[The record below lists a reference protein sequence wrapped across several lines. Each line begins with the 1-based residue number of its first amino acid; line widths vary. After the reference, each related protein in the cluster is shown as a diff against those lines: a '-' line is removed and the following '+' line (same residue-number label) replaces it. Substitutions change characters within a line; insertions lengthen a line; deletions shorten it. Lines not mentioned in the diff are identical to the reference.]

1 MKTRLIHAD
10 ECADL
15 ARITVA
21 AYARLYDPTPLG
33 PYEVELRDVES
44 RRRDSEVYVALDE
57 EATLMGGVT
66 YVAGPSHALA
76 EFRDPAAC
84 GIRMLAVD
92 PAHEGRG
99 AGRALVLRCVER
111 AIEQRRERI
120 ILHSAPPMT
129 RAQGLYRAMGFAR
142 APDLDEF
149 IHEVEDPTD
158 EPLHLR
164 AFVLTV

>member
-1 MKTRLIHAD
+1 MLIRLIHPD

-15 ARITVA
+15 ARLTVA
-21 AYARLYDPTPLG
+21 AYARLYDPSPLS
-33 PYEVELRDVES
+33 PYEDELRDVET
-44 RRRDSEVYVALDE
+44 RRRDSEVYVALDDA
-57 EATLMGGVT
+57 ATLVGGVT
-66 YVAGPSHALA
+66 YVPGPSHALA

-99 AGRALVLRCVER
+99 AGRALVQRCIAR
-111 AIEQRRERI
+111 AREQRRARI

-129 RAQGLYRAMGFAR
+129 RAQALYAAMGFDR

-149 IHEVEDPTD
+149 IREDDRTG

-164 AFVLTV
+164 AFVLQP